1 MKDENPIDLL
11 YMQNWLPKHLI
22 KITNALLLYFSTSQ
36 QQFKTFFKHLNL
48 QSHWVVSLIVASFI
62 SIFIY
67 NNLKISLEISK
78 ISISPNKEGNGFAK
92 IDVPG

>member
-1 MKDENPIDLL
+1 
-11 YMQNWLPKHLI
+11 
-22 KITNALLLYFSTSQ
+22 
-36 QQFKTFFKHLNL
+36 L

-67 NNLKISLEISK
+67 NNLKISIEISK